1 MKLNLEYDIL
11 GSFLVDESTHVF
23 IDTLTE
29 QDFNDLFCKKLIK
42 ALKQL
47 KEQSKDINIFNI
59 EAISKIPLTNLL
71 KVQSS
76 VITTA
81 NIESKLRTLKE
92 QSGRRQLN
100 EKAKLMQ
107 EMLQDTTK
115 SITEIKNDIIEQLH
129 EIQEHSNNEVITL
142 KESLFETYQ
151 EIENRYKNKDDKG
164 YYVGLKKLDYTLAGL
179 HPGEL
184 TTIAARPGVGKTI
197 IGLQMGIAVAL
208 NGKKVLFTS
217 LEMSHKQLGERV
229 IAGGSS
235 VDNNRIRT
243 GNIEDLEDWNMIQK
257 AISKYQID
265 NMLIDNSSL
274 NIQHIRTKLRKYKP
288 DLLIIDYLQLLHS
301 INKEYSREREVAII
315 TRDLKRMTQE
325 FNIPIIML
333 SQLNR
338 NAEGARPTMADLRE
352 SGAIEQDSDNIIFIH
367 EPKEK
372 EINSIIETGAY
383 PVTYFEYLKKNK
395 YNFVYIIIEKQRN
408 GATGVIPAIKKPKY
422 MKIEEVE

>member
-1 MKLNLEYDIL
+1 MKLSLEYDIL

-29 QDFNDLFCKKLIK
+29 QDFNDLFCKRLIK
-42 ALKQL
+42 TLKQL

-59 EAISKIPLTNLL
+59 EAISKIPLTDLL
-71 KVQSS
+71 KIQSS
-76 VITTA
+76 VITSA
-81 NIESKLRTLKE
+81 NIESKLKTLKE

-217 LEMSHKQLGERV
+217 LEMSHRQLGERV

-257 AISKYQID
+257 AISKYQLE

-301 INKEYSREREVAII
+301 INKEYSREREVAVI

-338 NAEGARPTMADLRE
+338 NAEGTRPTMADLRE

>member
-338 NAEGARPTMADLRE
+338 NAEGTRPTMADLRE